1 MIISNIGGITILEAA
16 SGKYLTNGDTYTIKV
31 FLGRNADPSDW
42 CEIDTFEEDSDLTA
56 EEALN
61 IIIGGGNDA

>member
-16 SGKYLTNGDTYTIKV
+16 SGKYLTNGDTYTTKA

-42 CEIDTFEEDSDLTA
+42 CEVDTFEEDPDLTA
-56 EEALN
+56 EEALD
-61 IIIGGGNDA
+61 IIIGGGDDA